1 MLTHTIVAAHDA
13 GTTEIEA
20 VNAGLRAFNFEQ
32 LGYNDGRRV
41 VLLVRD
47 EDGEIAGGLLGY
59 TFWDWL
65 AIDTLW
71 LDETVRDQ
79 GLGTQLLQAAE
90 REAIDRGISRALV
103 DTMDWQAP
111 DFYRRHGYELFGEL
125 DGFAGDHKRYYF
137 RKQLI

>member
-1 MLTHTIVAAHDA
+1 MSTHTLVAAHDA
-13 GTTEIEA
+13 GTTEIETIS
-20 VNAGLRAFNFEQ
+20 AGLRAFNRQQ
-32 LGYNDGRRV
+32 LGYDDAQRV

-47 EDGEIAGGLLGY
+47 AHGEIAGGLLGY

-71 LDETVRDQ
+71 LDEAARGQ
-79 GLGTQLLQAAE
+79 GLGTRLLQAAE
-90 REAIDRGISRALV
+90 EEAIARGISRALV

-111 DFYRRHGYELFGEL
+111 EFYQRHGYELFGEL
-125 DGFAGDHKRYYF
+125 DGFAGGHKRYYF